1 MRGKGC
7 VVARKGVWVRGQGSG
22 GMPVASKRVAL
33 SRMKVPLRLWGVAS
47 KRVWAD
53 GFGDDAS

>member
-1 MRGKGC
+1 M
-7 VVARKGVWVRGQGSG
+7 RGQGSG